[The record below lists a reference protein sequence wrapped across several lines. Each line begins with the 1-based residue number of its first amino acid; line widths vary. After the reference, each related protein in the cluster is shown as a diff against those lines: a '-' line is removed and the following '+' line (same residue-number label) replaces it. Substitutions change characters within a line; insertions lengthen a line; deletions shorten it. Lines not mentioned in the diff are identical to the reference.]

1 MLGSFPYVLRQH
13 VSNLIGRCIWHVSYV
28 IGCVVKT
35 INEERDGDELV
46 FCLYIGVAERPL

>member
-13 VSNLIGRCIWHVSYV
+13 VGDLIGGCIWRVSHV

-35 INEERDGDELV
+35 INEECNGGELV
-46 FCLYIGVAERPL
+46 FGLYIGVAE